1 MSTSARR
8 FVLAQLDRAGI
19 EVNGPDPAD
28 PQVHDERL
36 WARLLR
42 DGTLGLGE
50 SYMDGWWDAEALDRF
65 LRTTH
70 TGHVATT
77 T

>member
-1 MSTSARR
+1 MSRSASH
-8 FVLAQLDRAGI
+8 FITNQLTAIG
-19 EVNGPDPAD
+19 VTPNGPEPWA

-50 SYMDGWWDAEALDRF
+50 SYM
-65 LRTTH
+65 
-70 TGHVATT
+70 
-77 T
+77 